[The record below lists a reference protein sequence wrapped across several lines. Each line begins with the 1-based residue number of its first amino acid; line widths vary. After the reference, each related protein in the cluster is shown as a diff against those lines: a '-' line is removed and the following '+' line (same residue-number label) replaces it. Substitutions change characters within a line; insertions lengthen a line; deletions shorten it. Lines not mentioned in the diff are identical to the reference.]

1 MVSTNDSGHQR
12 PLSGENTRRNRPIQ
26 KGRVPRTLT
35 KGATERTLIEVNQ
48 LIGEAA
54 IMALSGV
61 AAEGY
66 RISWELENDLALV
79 KANKIQ
85 IQQVVVNLL
94 RNSVEAL
101 AQT

>member
-1 MVSTNDSGHQR
+1 
-12 PLSGENTRRNRPIQ
+12 
-26 KGRVPRTLT
+26 
-35 KGATERTLIEVNQ
+35 
-48 LIGEAA
+48 
-54 IMALSGV
+54 MALSGV